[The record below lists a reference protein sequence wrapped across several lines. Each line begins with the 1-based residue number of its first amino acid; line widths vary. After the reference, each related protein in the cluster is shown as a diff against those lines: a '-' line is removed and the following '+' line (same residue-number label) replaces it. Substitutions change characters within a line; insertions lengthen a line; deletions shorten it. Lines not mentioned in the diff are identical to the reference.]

1 MLASVAVHVL
11 LLGVLTLLGTVVTL
25 VVAPLTPRDSVPVCC
40 RRRVD
45 AFAARAR
52 VTLLAG
58 GVAAAA
64 GTLLLLVEA
73 L

>member
-1 MLASVAVHVL
+1 MLASVAVRVF

-25 VVAPLTPRDSVPVCC
+25 HVAPLTPRNAVPICC

-52 VTLLAG
+52 LTLLAA
-58 GVAAAA
+58 GVTAAA
-64 GTLLLLVEA
+64 GALLLLVGS